1 MPTELQWFPTFNLPS
16 GEPRSFPIVLGH
28 ELSGKVETLGTGVNN
43 FKVGDEVYK
52 LNDWFANGAQAE
64 YCVASATA
72 LALVPESLDH
82 VQSAD
87 RLLHSRPGRV
97 YLNERICRRVSGFLF
112 TEQPAAWELL
122 PYNSLTGAAHESSPR
137 PPPVIWSFAR
147 SRGGDRLS
155 HISF

>member
-1 MPTELQWFPTFNLPS
+1 M
-16 GEPRSFPIVLGH
+16 
-28 ELSGKVETLGTGVNN
+28 NN
-43 FKVGDEVYK
+43 FKVGDEVYE

-82 VQSAD
+82 VQSAVVPISA
-87 RLLHSRPGRV
+87 LTAWPGRV

-122 PYNSLTGAAHESSPR
+122 PYNSLTGAAHESSPDEDCCSVCR
-137 PPPVIWSFAR
+137 FCADALQALCPLAASA
-147 SRGGDRLS
+147 
-155 HISF
+155 